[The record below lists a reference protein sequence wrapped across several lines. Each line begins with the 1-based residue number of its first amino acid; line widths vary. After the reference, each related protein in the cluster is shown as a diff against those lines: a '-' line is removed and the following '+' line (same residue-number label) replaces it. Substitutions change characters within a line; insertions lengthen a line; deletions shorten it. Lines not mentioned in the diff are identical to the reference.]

1 MNDDIRTKA
10 RNSHVPLWKIADAL
24 GVSEATFTRMMR
36 RELPKDKHAQIMS
49 IIEKEA
55 SHGR

>member
-1 MNDDIRTKA
+1 MNQEIRTAA
-10 RNSHVPLWKIADAL
+10 RNARVPLWKIADAL

-36 RELPKDKHAQIMS
+36 RELPKDKHDQIMS

-55 SHGR
+55 AHG

>member
-1 MNDDIRTKA
+1 MNESLRTAARKA
-10 RNSHVPLWKIADAL
+10 RVPLWKIADAL

-36 RELPKDKHAQIMS
+36 RELPKDKHEQVMS

-55 SHGR
+55 VHV

>member
-1 MNDDIRTKA
+1 MNQEIRTAARKA
-10 RNSHVPLWKIADAL
+10 RVPLWKIADAL

-36 RELPKDKHAQIMS
+36 RELPKDKHDLIMS

-55 SHGR
+55 THG